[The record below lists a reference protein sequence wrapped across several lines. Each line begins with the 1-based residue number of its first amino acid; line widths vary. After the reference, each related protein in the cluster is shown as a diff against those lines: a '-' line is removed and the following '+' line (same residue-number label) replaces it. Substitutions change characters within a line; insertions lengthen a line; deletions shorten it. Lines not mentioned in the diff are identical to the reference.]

1 MAKKNTNLH
10 NAKNAKNDEFYT
22 QLSDIEKEMAYY
34 KDFFKGKIVYCNC
47 DDARESNFFKFFS
60 NNFES
65 LGLKKLIATGYKA
78 DSKGVK
84 LVYEGD
90 KNGNFMVDNAEVVMT
105 ELEGNGDFRSEEC
118 IELLKECDVV
128 VTNPPFSL
136 FREYVAQ
143 LMEYGKKFL
152 IIGNMN
158 AITYKEIF
166 PYIKNNELWWGCSLH
181 GTKCHFIVP
190 NAYEGNNVFEENG
203 VRYGKVNNAI
213 WFTNINHTKRN
224 TPLDLYKKYS
234 ADEYPKYDNYDAIE
248 VSKVSEI
255 PMDYEGVMGVPIT
268 FLDKYCPTQFEIVG
282 WSRHNDLDMDGGYW
296 LGGCNDATINGK
308 IVYRRLLIR
317 RKKAEPI
324 VEVEATDNVSV
335 NEVEQNDVQPANNVK
350 VAKDNTT
357 SNEVHT
363 PTRRLHSDEDVYID
377 SITIENGTEIANKHN
392 TKRGIKNKTINLNNS
407 TNDIADDEN
416 LPP

>member
-1 MAKKNTNLH
+1 MASKNTNLH
-10 NAKNAKNDEFYT
+10 NAKTAKNDEFYT
-22 QLSDIEKEMAYY
+22 QLSDIEKEMAHY

-65 LGLKKLIATGYKA
+65 LGLKKLITTGYKENG
-78 DSKGVK
+78 KGVK
-84 LVYEGD
+84 LVYGGD
-90 KNGNFMVDNAEVVMT
+90 KNGNFMVDDAEVAVT

-118 IELLKECDVV
+118 IELLKECAVV

-136 FREYVAQ
+136 FREYIAQ

-190 NAYEGNNVFEENG
+190 NSYEGNNVFEENG

-255 PMDYEGVMGVPIT
+255 PMDYDGAMGVPIT
-268 FLDKYCPTQFEIVG
+268 FLDKYCPTQFEIIKFRKG
-282 WSRHNDLDMDGGYW
+282 NDDKDLSV
-296 LGGCNDATINGK
+296 NGK
-308 IVYRRLLIR
+308 CPYFRILIR
-317 RKKAEPI
+317 RKK
-324 VEVEATDNVSV
+324 
-335 NEVEQNDVQPANNVK
+335 
-350 VAKDNTT
+350 
-357 SNEVHT
+357 
-363 PTRRLHSDEDVYID
+363 
-377 SITIENGTEIANKHN
+377 
-392 TKRGIKNKTINLNNS
+392 
-407 TNDIADDEN
+407 
-416 LPP
+416 

>member
-10 NAKNAKNDEFYT
+10 NAKKVKNDEFYT
-22 QLSDIEKEMAYY
+22 QLSDIEKEMAHY

-47 DDARESNFFKFFS
+47 DDARESNFFKFFA

-65 LGLKKLIATGYKA
+65 LGLKKLITTGYKENR
-78 DSKGVK
+78 KGVK

-90 KNGNFMVDNAEVVMT
+90 KNGNFMADDAEVAVT

-136 FREYVAQ
+136 FREYIAQ

-190 NAYEGNNVFEENG
+190 NSYEGNNVFEENG

-255 PMDYEGVMGVPIT
+255 PMDYDGVMGVPIT
-268 FLDKYCPTQFEIVG
+268 FLDKYCPTQFEIIKFRKG
-282 WSRHNDLDMDGGYW
+282 NDDKDLSV
-296 LGGCNDATINGK
+296 NGK
-308 IVYRRLLIR
+308 CPYFRILIR
-317 RKKAEPI
+317 RKK
-324 VEVEATDNVSV
+324 
-335 NEVEQNDVQPANNVK
+335 
-350 VAKDNTT
+350 
-357 SNEVHT
+357 
-363 PTRRLHSDEDVYID
+363 
-377 SITIENGTEIANKHN
+377 
-392 TKRGIKNKTINLNNS
+392 
-407 TNDIADDEN
+407 
-416 LPP
+416 